1 MATRGAVFG
10 DGLRAQAVRN
20 VLTSADFAFVNLEV
34 VASGWA
40 GHPVRDPWGSTLAA
54 GTHVLDGLVNAGIS
68 MVSCANN
75 HALDLGAPGLLA
87 QLRELAA
94 RGIAMA
100 GAGPDLTSAR
110 MPAYVDRPAGSAALI
125 ACTASFA
132 PGAEAAPAGLQL
144 PGRPGVSPLRHRRI
158 LDVTAEQLA
167 TLRVIDRQTGLGG
180 QRAGLGALIGSDPWG
195 EQADPFPFLGGFFRA
210 APAPGQ
216 ATFADESDQAAILLW
231 IREAR
236 HRSDLVV
243 VSVHSHEAGSTPAEP
258 AGFFRSFARASIAA
272 GAGIVGG
279 PGPHPVG
286 GLHAP
291 LGRRTRAAPGGLFR
305 GFARATGEAGGDIV
319 VGHGPHQLGGIEVH
333 LGRPIFYSL
342 GNLVSQIELTERL
355 PAEDYA
361 KVPSGRPITPFGFFN
376 ARSLADTQGFAV
388 HRQYWETVVP
398 VVTTAPPAY
407 PDGRHQPASVE
418 LHPVTLGFGLP
429 THRRGR
435 PERATP
441 TDGERILKELAGLS
455 SCYGTAV
462 EISEGP
468 DGPVGR
474 LVLG

>member
-1 MATRGAVFG
+1 MEQETGRRPLSIALGGDWMATRGAVFG

-167 TLRVIDRQTGLGG
+167 TLRVIDRQTGLAG
-180 QRAGLGALIGSDPWG
+180 QRAGLVAMIGSDPWG

-258 AGFFRSFARASIAA
+258 AGFFRSFARASIEA
-272 GAGIVGG
+272 GA
-279 PGPHPVG
+279 
-286 GLHAP
+286 
-291 LGRRTRAAPGGLFR
+291 
-305 GFARATGEAGGDIV
+305 DIV

-398 VVTTAPPAY
+398 VVTTAPPAC